1 MASVASRTLANVNS
15 SAIIARHPDVPNLIL
30 AIGGDHNNKMTD
42 KIIVFVTC
50 ESKEQAETIAQTVV
64 TGRLAACVNVLPGIR
79 SCYIWE
85 QKLTWSDEVL
95 LLIKTSRSR
104 FGQLQDRI
112 KALHSYS
119 VPEIVGVTIDDA
131 FEKYIDWIE
140 SSVGS

>member
-1 MASVASRTLANVNS
+1 
-15 SAIIARHPDVPNLIL
+15 
-30 AIGGDHNNKMTD
+30 MTD

-131 FEKYIDWIE
+131 FQKYIDWIE

>member
-1 MASVASRTLANVNS
+1 
-15 SAIIARHPDVPNLIL
+15 
-30 AIGGDHNNKMTD
+30 MTD

-112 KALHSYS
+112 KALHSYT

-131 FEKYIDWIE
+131 FQKYVDWIDA
-140 SSVGS
+140 SVGG